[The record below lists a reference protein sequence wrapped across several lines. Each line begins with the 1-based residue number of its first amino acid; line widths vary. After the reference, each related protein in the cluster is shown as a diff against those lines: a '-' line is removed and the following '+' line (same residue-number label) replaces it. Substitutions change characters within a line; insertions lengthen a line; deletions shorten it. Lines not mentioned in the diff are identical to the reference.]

1 MADGYVLQVLDD
13 RGSLVRNVSLPFGH
27 THHQFDGLIPGK
39 KYRVLVQTTSGGVH
53 SVGVSAEA
61 RTSKPSRFSL

>member
-13 RGSLVRNVSLPFGH
+13 RGSMVRNVSQPFGH
-27 THHQFDGLIPGK
+27 TWQQFDGLTPGK

-61 RTSKPSRFSL
+61 RTSKTSCFSF